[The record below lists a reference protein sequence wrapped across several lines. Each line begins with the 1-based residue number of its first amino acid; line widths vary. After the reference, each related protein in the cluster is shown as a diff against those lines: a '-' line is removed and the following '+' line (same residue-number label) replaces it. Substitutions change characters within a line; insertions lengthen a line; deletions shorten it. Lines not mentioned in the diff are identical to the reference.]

1 MKFTKMHGLGNDY
14 VYVDCFAESLG
25 DADVPA
31 LARQIS
37 DRHRGVGGDGLILI
51 RRSQRADVRME
62 MYNADGGRAQMC
74 GNGIRCVARYALERE
89 LTQANP
95 MVIETDAGQRV
106 AQVSPPNA
114 GACAVTVMMG
124 TPNFHPAALPAH
136 FAGERIDKAEFEVRG
151 RLLRVSCVSLGNP
164 HAVVFVG
171 DFAEIDLE
179 RDGPALENHPIFPDR
194 INVHFARVDGPGAI
208 TMKSW
213 ERGSGATQACGTGAC
228 AAAILAD
235 TQMPVRVNLPGGR
248 LRVDWVQPTG
258 AAEPPHKGLL
268 KLAAQVGA
276 FGRDVVL
283 MTGPAEFV
291 FEGEWNPF

>member
-14 VYVDCFAESLG
+14 VYLDCFAEPPG
-25 DADVPA
+25 VADLPA

-37 DRHRGVGGDGLILI
+37 DRHRGVGGDGLILM
-51 RRSQRADVRME
+51 RPSQGADLRME

-74 GNGIRCVARYALERE
+74 GNGIRCVARYAWERG
-89 LTQANP
+89 LTKANP
-95 MVIETDAGQRV
+95 MVIETDAGLRV
-106 AQVSPPNA
+106 AEVKPPDS
-114 GACAVTVMMG
+114 GACSVTVVMG
-124 TPNFHPAALPAH
+124 TPKFHPAALPAR

-164 HAVVFVG
+164 HAVVFVK
-171 DFAEIDLE
+171 DFAEIDVE

-213 ERGSGATQACGTGAC
+213 ERGSGVTQACGTGAC
-228 AAAILAD
+228 AAGILAE
-235 TQMPVRVNLPGGR
+235 THMPVRVHLPGGR
-248 LRVDWVQPTG
+248 LLVDWVQPAG
-258 AAEPPHKGLL
+258 ASEPPHTELL
-268 KLAAQVGA
+268 KLAGRVGA
-276 FGRDVVL
+276 LEKDVVL

-291 FEGEWNPF
+291 FEGEWNPS